1 MSKKRKVCR
10 KKETVR
16 HVDPCNKE
24 EEVTPIDM
32 HEEIIRNRKA
42 ARQLADSSESPIVR
56 SLMKD
61 LLSLEV
67 MASPFYLGL
76 DYADILEDDFGEC
89 YDLDEIRPY

>member
-1 MSKKRKVCR
+1 MICTTLEEIVLKKSKK
-10 KKETVR
+10 
-16 HVDPCNKE
+16 
-24 EEVTPIDM
+24 TPDRLDS
-32 HEEIIRNRKA
+32 HEEIVRNRKL
-42 ARQLADSSESPIVR
+42 ARQLADSSESPTVR